1 MQPEVAPARAR
12 ARAPLFLKLLKLLI
26 RSERQVEFSGTFPA
40 RVQLNWHHRYR
51 SAARHSDCVIWP
63 RATRNQ
69 IKYNGERVQVHKKG
83 NRFIFFTRAIK
94 SVAEHKVEDMKEYV
108 VDTFPE
114 AETINAEMLMICKKT
129 GKLLPFGT
137 MGKNKRRRL
146 CQQLPV

>member
-1 MQPEVAPARAR
+1 MLSSPEERLEQCRRETMVAC
-12 ARAPLFLKLLKLLI
+12 
-26 RSERQVEFSGTFPA
+26 RQVLMDQASLVSYGKTVEAGPESQQEQIDNA
-40 RVQLNWHHRYR
+40 K
-51 SAARHSDCVIWP
+51 
-63 RATRNQ
+63 NQ
-69 IKYNGERVQVHKKG
+69 IKYNGERVQVHKKE

-129 GKLLPFGT
+129 GKPLPFGA